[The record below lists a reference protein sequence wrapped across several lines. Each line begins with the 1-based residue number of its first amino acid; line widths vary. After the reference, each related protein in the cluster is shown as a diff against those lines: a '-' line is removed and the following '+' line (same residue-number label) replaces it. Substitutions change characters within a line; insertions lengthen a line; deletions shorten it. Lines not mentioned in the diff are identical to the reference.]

1 MGRVAKVLMNAS
13 VASGPPRNATQATAE
28 RAVCRFEK
36 PWGCLALD
44 KTDLLS
50 KPGRWSGRWAELCV

>member
-50 KPGRWSGRWAELCV
+50 KQGRWSGR

>member
-13 VASGPPRNATQATAE
+13 VESGPPRATSE

-50 KPGRWSGRWAELCV
+50 KPGRWSGR